1 MNYDIEIS
9 YIEDLPEQVISDFV
23 QELREANVTVN
34 IESRP
39 NGTFMALEWAIP
51 AAIIAY
57 LAKPYIDGLLKEAA
71 KDHYAIVKEKLS
83 KFTRRISKVKQV
95 TIVSSQSPNKLHKDN
110 PVSNSFSI
118 WSQTIDGRPLK
129 FLFFGDRDDDYYERC
144 IDEVFN
150 VLLNH
155 AEEFPNDYISNQA
168 DRLPRKSREIYL
180 LFDESAKTWKPV
192 DIVTGILADGS
203 NAL

>member
-1 MNYDIEIS
+1 MKYDIGIS
-9 YIEDLPEQVISDFV
+9 YIEDIPEHVISDFV

-34 IESRP
+34 VESRP
-39 NGTFMALEWAIP
+39 NEPFMAFEWAIP

-71 KDHYAIVKEKLS
+71 KDHYAIVKDKLS
-83 KFTRRISKVKQV
+83 KFTQRISKVKQV
-95 TIVSSQSPNKLHKDN
+95 TIVSSQAPNKLRKDN

-144 IDEVFN
+144 IDEVFKI
-150 VLLNH
+150 LFFYSKKYLNK
-155 AEEFPNDYISNQA
+155 YILNLYYI
-168 DRLPRKSREIYL
+168 LP
-180 LFDESAKTWKPV
+180 
-192 DIVTGILADGS
+192 
-203 NAL
+203 